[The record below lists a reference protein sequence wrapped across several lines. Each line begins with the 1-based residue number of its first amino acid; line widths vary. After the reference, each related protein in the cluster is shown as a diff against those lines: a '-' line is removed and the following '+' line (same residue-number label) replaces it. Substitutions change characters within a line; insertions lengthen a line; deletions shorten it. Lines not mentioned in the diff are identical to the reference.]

1 MATEKFSVIEGDGS
15 ANEVTLTN
23 DPVENATVQ
32 AVKSAIGSQGDASE
46 TDTSTDAS
54 LLSWLQGIIDILTSG
69 LEIDSWTAGT
79 ISAVIQSLPS
89 VTIGTW
95 NAGSIGV
102 SSLPTPVVVDAT
114 GQGDLPIT
122 LGGETIDVSS
132 FPSSLVNNNDELKTS
147 ASLSASSVQIEADD
161 SQGNG
166 VQAIERV
173 DGENILKVADM
184 AVLEVAEDAV
194 EAVSAADK
202 VSWASAEYAV
212 QQAHAS
218 STGGSNAILLDA
230 ASLGSG
236 ENFVVLSLEVTTDTQ
251 QVVEVQDGTTTV
263 DSMFADAYSGMVKDP
278 SGPVLEAS
286 DGNSVNIVVGSG
298 GVRAHCSYII
308 V

>member
-1 MATEKFSVIEGDGS
+1 
-15 ANEVTLTN
+15 
-23 DPVENATVQ
+23 
-32 AVKSAIGSQGDASE
+32 
-46 TDTSTDAS
+46 
-54 LLSWLQGIIDILTSG
+54 
-69 LEIDSWTAGT
+69 
-79 ISAVIQSLPS
+79 
-89 VTIGTW
+89 
-95 NAGSIGV
+95 
-102 SSLPTPVVVDAT
+102 
-114 GQGDLPIT
+114 
-122 LGGETIDVSS
+122 
-132 FPSSLVNNNDELKTS
+132 
-147 ASLSASSVQIEADD
+147 
-161 SQGNG
+161 
-166 VQAIERV
+166 
-173 DGENILKVADM
+173 LKVADM

-202 VSWASAEYAV
+202 VSWGSAEYAV

-218 STGGSNAILLDA
+218 STGGSNATLLDA

>member
-1 MATEKFSVIEGDGS
+1 MATETFSVIEGDGS
-15 ANEVTLTN
+15 ANQVTLTD
-23 DPVENATVQ
+23 DPVEDSSVR
-32 AVKSAIGSQGDASE
+32 AVKNAIGSQGDASK
-46 TDTSTDAS
+46 TDTSTNAS
-54 LLSWLQGIIDILTSG
+54 LLSWVQGLIDTIKGG
-69 LEIDSWTAGT
+69 LEISSWSAGNLSIGSLPDVT
-79 ISAVIQSLPS
+79 IGSWNAGDISISSLPS
-89 VTIGTW
+89 ALVT
-95 NAGSIGV
+95 
-102 SSLPTPVVVDAT
+102 
-114 GQGDLPIT
+114 
-122 LGGETIDVSS
+122 
-132 FPSSLVNNNDELKTS
+132 NNNEVKTT
-147 ASLSASSVQIEADD
+147 ASVNVGSVQIEADD